1 MPLMK
6 NVFKPLVKSVLISI
20 GLTAATSAADV
31 GIYKNILRSGTTTLV
46 ISDEDIKY
54 IMKIGKF
61 LVDSRLLLNGVTQ
74 TIENETKEKM
84 GIS

>member
-1 MPLMK
+1 MPFMK

-31 GIYKNILRSGTTTLV
+31 GIYKKILGSGTTTLV

-54 IMKIGKF
+54 IMKIGKS
-61 LVDSRLLLNGVTQ
+61 LVDSRLLLKGVTQ
-74 TIENETKEKM
+74 TTENETKEKM

>member
-6 NVFKPLVKSVLISI
+6 NVFKPLLKSVLISI

-31 GIYKNILRSGTTTLV
+31 GIYKKILRSGTTTLV

-84 GIS
+84 GLS

>member
-31 GIYKNILRSGTTTLV
+31 GIYKKILRSGTTTLV
-46 ISDEDIKY
+46 ISDEDIK
-54 IMKIGKF
+54 
-61 LVDSRLLLNGVTQ
+61 
-74 TIENETKEKM
+74 
-84 GIS
+84 

>member
-1 MPLMK
+1 MK
-6 NVFKPLVKSVLISI
+6 NAFKPLVKSVLISI

-31 GIYKNILRSGTTTLV
+31 GICKKILGSGTTTLV

-54 IMKIGKF
+54 IMKIGKS
-61 LVDSRLLLNGVTQ
+61 LVDSRLLLKGVTQ